1 MSGGYACIIVSL
13 TALALA
19 SFVIYDEERLK
30 SARFTLGIV
39 TLAAVLTP
47 LIFAI
52 KGIENIDFSYTDTDY
67 STEIVTQTLKEAFE
81 NGIAEAVESKFSV
94 ESGDVL
100 VVAEGFDEEKMRAE
114 RIILTLSGRAVLK
127 NVGAIESYVTE
138 LGLGKCT
145 AEVKI
150 G

>member
-1 MSGGYACIIVSL
+1 MGSGYACIIISL

-39 TLAAVLTP
+39 ALAAVLTP
-47 LIFAI
+47 LISAI
-52 KGIENIDFSYTDTDY
+52 KGIENIDFSYTDTYY
-67 STEIVTQTLKEAFE
+67 STEAVTKTLKEAFE
-81 NGIAEAVESKFSV
+81 NGIAEAIEGEFSV
-94 ESGDVL
+94 ERGDVS
-100 VVAEGFDEEKMRAE
+100 VTAEGFDEEKMRAE
-114 RIILTLSGRAVLK
+114 RIIVTLSGRAVLK
-127 NVGAIESYVTE
+127 NLGAIESYVTE
-138 LGLGKCT
+138 LGLGKCI